1 MPLQGCMK
9 YMLKRRAERP
19 LSALSLAAL
28 LAICHISFVEV
39 PLSRAV
45 DRSAVPTIIIDP
57 ECWVR
62 AGGSVP
68 LAMRITNMEALPPQA
83 VVLIRGL
90 PSEIHLSEG
99 KAFQSGV
106 WVVPAN
112 KIARMLVEIP
122 ASLTGRNEINIA
134 VATLEG
140 KYLAETRTTLII
152 VPPPPMVVVG
162 TLPADGAKGDQPA
175 VEPPIQ
181 AALVPFR
188 LTAETRALAMKFMA
202 NGDNSMKVSNVL
214 VARQFYQ
221 RAAEQGLPEAARALA
236 ATYDAKEL
244 AKIKNLVGVQP
255 DPRLAKKW
263 YAIADELESRE
274 TAAQPR

>member
-1 MPLQGCMK
+1 
-9 YMLKRRAERP
+9 MLKRRGERGP
-19 LSALSLAAL
+19 SFLSFAVLLAIGHGGLVEFPSSLAA
-28 LAICHISFVEV
+28 
-39 PLSRAV
+39 
-45 DRSAVPTIIIDP
+45 DRSTAPEIIIDP
-57 ECWVR
+57 ECR
-62 AGGSVP
+62 ITAGGKVP
-68 LAMRITNMEALPPQA
+68 LAMRITNMEALPLQT

-99 KAFQSGV
+99 RAFRSGV
-106 WVVPAN
+106 WVVPSN
-112 KIARMLVEIP
+112 RIAQMQVEIP
-122 ASLTGRNEINIA
+122 ASLTGRSDITIA

-140 KYLAETRTTLII
+140 NYLAETRSTLII
-152 VPPPPMVVVG
+152 VPPPLAVLG
-162 TLPADGAKGDQPA
+162 TPPPDSAKGDQTAA
-175 VEPPIQ
+175 VPSVQTP
-181 AALVPFR
+181 LVPFR
-188 LTAETRALAMKFMA
+188 LTAETRALAMKFMV

-263 YAIADELESRE
+263 YAIADELGYQE